1 MKIFSKYQIHFI
13 SADSQLF
20 LRLDAAELLTWVKEQ
35 SEEKSLNLTKFT
47 EHFNNM
53 SFWTRTLIL
62 QQTEAKVD
70 LNLYKTKNKIETVF
84 FSGKREISSKVY
96 QNYEMASKNEQF

>member
-1 MKIFSKYQIHFI
+1 MTFLGKNEDFSNYQIHFT

-62 QQTEAKVD
+62 QQTEAKVN
-70 LNLYKTKNKIETVF
+70 LKLYKTKNKI
-84 FSGKREISSKVY
+84 
-96 QNYEMASKNEQF
+96 